1 MAPRVPDR
9 DLVRTVHVVVPAH
22 DEAALLPACLDA
34 LATARARL
42 RLRRPEVTAR
52 VTVVL
57 DACTDASVAVCL
69 RHGVDTVE
77 VAAAN
82 VGVARATGTDRAR
95 DLARAGGTPAHQT
108 WIAWTDADSVVAPDW
123 LLDQVEVAETG
134 ADVVLGRVEPDA
146 TAAPAVIAQWL
157 LRHPLGRVGVHGA
170 HLGFRLSAYDEVGG
184 VAPLRE
190 HEDLD
195 LVTRLHA
202 AGARSA
208 VAGSLVLTS
217 SRLSGRTGGGFA
229 GYLAGLSAELEQAQ
243 EPSPGLRLTTRRR
256 SVGEAT
262 TS

>member
-1 MAPRVPDR
+1 MAPRVPHA
-9 DLVRTVHVVVPAH
+9 DLVQVVHVVVPAH
-22 DEAALLPACLDA
+22 DEEALLPACLDA
-34 LATARARL
+34 VATARARL
-42 RLRRPEVTAR
+42 GLQRPEVTVG
-52 VTVVL
+52 VTIVL
-57 DACTDASVAVCL
+57 DDCSDASAAVCR
-69 RHGVDTVE
+69 RHRVDTIE
-77 VAAAN
+77 VAAAS
-82 VGVARATGTDRAR
+82 VGVARAAGTDRAR
-95 DLARAGGTPAHQT
+95 DLVRACGTPARHT
-108 WIAWTDADSVVAPDW
+108 WIAWTDADSVVGPDW
-123 LLDQVEVAETG
+123 LVDQVEVAEGG

-202 AGARSA
+202 AGARSG
-208 VAGSLVLTS
+208 VARSLVLTS
-217 SRLSGRTGGGFA
+217 SRLSGRTGGGFS
-229 GYLAGLSAELEQAQ
+229 GYLADLSAELEQAQ
-243 EPSPGLRLTTRRR
+243 EASTGRRRTTRRR